1 MMTSTL
7 LGGGSIEYSGLVE
20 SYVFSSGRNPGGRAQ
35 AYALSET
42 DLSSSLR
49 ALPVGERGWIAL
61 GEAAHLFSSKE
72 PEYAFGETDEE
83 GTRRLAAFA
92 AACKCHFE
100 FMPMQ
105 ERLYFIRNG

>member
-1 MMTSTL
+1 M
-7 LGGGSIEYSGLVE
+7 SIRDWLNRM
-20 SYVFSSGRNPGGRAQ
+20 FFPPGAIPADARRLS
-35 AYALSET
+35 ALSET
-42 DLSSSLR
+42 DLASSLK
-49 ALPVGERGWIAL
+49 ALPVGERGWVAL
-61 GEAAHLFSSKE
+61 QEAAHLFSTKE

-83 GTRRLAAFA
+83 GTHRLAAFA

>member
-1 MMTSTL
+1 
-7 LGGGSIEYSGLVE
+7 LVE
-20 SYVFSSGRNPGGRAQ
+20 SYVFPSGRNPRGRAQ
-35 AYALSET
+35 AIRET
-42 DLSSSLR
+42 DLAPSLK
-49 ALPVGERGWIAL
+49 ALPVGERAWIAL
-61 GEAAHLFSSKE
+61 REAAHLFSTKE

-83 GTRRLAAFA
+83 GTHRLAAFA